1 MSCDVDSEMKPF
13 LGDPYII
20 LYFQSTPTFFKS
32 CMNVLLSQAFGS
44 LFLLRNRISPGPAAR
59 DQLPKVG
66 GGSSSGCP
74 FLSWSLPSTALRILN
89 ELVYLNS
96 KHE

>member
-1 MSCDVDSEMKPF
+1 MFYYLRLLGASFF
-13 LGDPYII
+13 LEITFLPALQLGTS
-20 LYFQSTPTFFKS
+20 FQKL
-32 CMNVLLSQAFGS
+32 V
-44 LFLLRNRISPGPAAR
+44 PAAR